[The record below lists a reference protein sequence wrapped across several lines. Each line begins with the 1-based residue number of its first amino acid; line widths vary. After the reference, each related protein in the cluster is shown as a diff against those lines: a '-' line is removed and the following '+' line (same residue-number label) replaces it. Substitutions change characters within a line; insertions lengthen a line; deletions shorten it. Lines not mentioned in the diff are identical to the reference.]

1 LRYEYEGADNPRN
14 PAILFKEH
22 AMAQAQTASTTQADT
37 GPSSFN
43 LMKWIAENPD
53 KLKPPI
59 GAKTIFREDDF
70 MVTVVGGPNA
80 RTDYHVNQTEEF
92 FFQLKGAVN
101 IRIQHNGKPHDITLP
116 EGHIYLLSANV
127 PHAPMRGPN
136 TVGLIIE
143 RIRKPGMTDT
153 HRWYC
158 EKCNNVLF
166 EKTAQI
172 EVLERDM
179 PPVFEAYYSN
189 PDNQNCKK
197 CGHVNPGRPQR

>member
-1 LRYEYEGADNPRN
+1 MA
-14 PAILFKEH
+14 PAL
-22 AMAQAQTASTTQADT
+22 ASKTEAGQK
-37 GPSSFN
+37 PSSFN
-43 LMKWIAENPD
+43 LLKWIKENPH

-59 GAKTIFREDDF
+59 GGNTVFREEDF

-92 FFQLKGAVN
+92 FFQLEGTVN
-101 IRIQHNGKPHDITLP
+101 IRIQHEGKPHDIELP
-116 EGHIYLLSANV
+116 AGHIYLLPANV

-136 TVGLIIE
+136 TVGLIVE
-143 RIRKPGMTDT
+143 RVRKNGMTDT

-158 EKCNNVLF
+158 ERCNNVLF

-179 PPVFEAYYSN
+179 PPLFEAYYGD
-189 PDNQNCKK
+189 PGNQICKK
-197 CGHVNPGRPQR
+197 CGHKNPGRPKGG